1 MRAQNL
7 CAFLVAA
14 VAAVIFASPVS
25 AGHCVQQIQVQP
37 VVQYQVAVPVIQQVV
52 AQYPVYAAPVIQ
64 QQVVQQYAQPV
75 VQQVVVQ
82 KQRQRVLFQRAPRV
96 QKIVTKQRIV
106 NR

>member
-1 MRAQNL
+1 MSSNNVGKIL
-7 CAFLVAA
+7 IAA
-14 VAAVIFASPVS
+14 IVAAVIFTAVPAN
-25 AGHCVQQIQVQP
+25 AGCFQQVQAFVQP

-52 AQYPVYAAPVIQ
+52 AQYPVYAVQ
-64 QQVVQQYAQPV
+64 QQVIQQYAQPV

-96 QKIVTKQRIV
+96 QKIITKQRIV

>member
-1 MRAQNL
+1 MRVYGL
-7 CAFLVAA
+7 CAALILTAASVAN
-14 VAAVIFASPVS
+14 
-25 AGHCVQQIQVQP
+25 AGHCVQQVQP
-37 VVQYQVAVPVIQQVV
+37 VVQYQVAVPVIQQVI